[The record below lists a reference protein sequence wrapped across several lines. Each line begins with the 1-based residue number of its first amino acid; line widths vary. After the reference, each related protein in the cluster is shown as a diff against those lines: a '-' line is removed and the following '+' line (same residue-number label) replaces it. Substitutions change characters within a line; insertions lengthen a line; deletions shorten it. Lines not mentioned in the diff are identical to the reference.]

1 MSRIN
6 SHKIE
11 SQGLDNFR
19 KIVNKDNGLFRELSG
34 RDYGIDGMIELFSE
48 QGDITGRVILVQ
60 VKTTSETIEKNKRS
74 NDVSISLSLSSLEYS
89 KQKNIPFVLIHNS
102 LKNEEEYY
110 YFLLNG
116 VDSVENQKSSTI
128 RIPLNNKSINSISG
142 VRGVCNAFYME

>member
-128 RIPLNNKSINSISG
+128 RIPLNNKFINSISG